1 MAADIMASKCR
12 VQNQCVISRWL
23 TSSFYILSTVTLLI
37 KHVRSLSG
45 LINEANVVAKS
56 LEI

>member
-1 MAADIMASKCR
+1 MCNLKMA
-12 VQNQCVISRWL
+12 